1 MWRKEQAIWENY
13 RKIIRVSRDVTKKA
27 KASLELSLAED
38 IKDIKKGFTNK
49 SAEEGRLGEMWGC
62 C

>member
-1 MWRKEQAIWENY
+1 MTR
-13 RKIIRVSRDVTKKA
+13 KA
-27 KASLELSLAED
+27 KAHLELSLAED

-49 SAEEGRLGEMWGC
+49 SAVKGRLGEMCGC

>member
-1 MWRKEQAIWENY
+1 MWKKEQAIWEDY
-13 RKIIRVSRDVTKKA
+13 RKIIRVGRDVARKA
-27 KASLELSLAED
+27 KAYLELSLAED

-49 SAEEGRLGEMWGC
+49 SADIGRLEEMWGC